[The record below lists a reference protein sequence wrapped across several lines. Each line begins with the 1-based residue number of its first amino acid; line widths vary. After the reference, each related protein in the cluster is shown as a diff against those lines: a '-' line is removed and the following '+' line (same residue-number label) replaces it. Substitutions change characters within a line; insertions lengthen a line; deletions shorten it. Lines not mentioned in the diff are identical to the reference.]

1 MHQDVFFIT
10 NYCIIISNYQ
20 YLNYHLIQNP
30 NTGLSLLLKKLQCNP
45 FIIVEY
51 KITDTCFFHGRSIS
65 SL

>member
-51 KITDTCFFHGRSIS
+51 KITDT
-65 SL
+65 